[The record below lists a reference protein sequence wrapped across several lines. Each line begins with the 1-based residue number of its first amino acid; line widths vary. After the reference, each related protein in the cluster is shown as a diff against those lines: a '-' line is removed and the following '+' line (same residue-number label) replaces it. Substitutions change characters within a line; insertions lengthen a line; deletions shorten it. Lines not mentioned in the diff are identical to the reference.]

1 MVWKCCNHA
10 LKAVT
15 PGDIGVL
22 CRKQWKMLRSYSS
35 LVINCNNFKFGFTW
49 IVVVMNKCPFLVGT
63 SHSGHWM
70 TRCVSGVSVVLWR
83 SVPELLLCIFWSFEL
98 QWQSGLI
105 QFFRVLFCLHLSV
118 LGRFFCDHL
127 GGSRVLHCLHLSGW
141 LRYFCDRDCSV
152 VVFAGFSQ
160 FVVVCVAWH
169 NCRCGCSRHFP
180 SCLGIGWQRDAS

>member
-1 MVWKCCNHA
+1 MLLWHTVGVWMVWKCCNHA

-83 SVPELLLCIFWSFEL
+83 SVPALLRLCVLIFRDAVTVWIS
-98 QWQSGLI
+98 SGLEI
-105 QFFRVLFCLHLSV
+105 YSSCTCLVGCDTFVIVIVQLLSC
-118 LGRFFCDHL
+118 RIFT
-127 GGSRVLHCLHLSGW
+127 
-141 LRYFCDRDCSV
+141 
-152 VVFAGFSQ
+152 
-160 FVVVCVAWH
+160 VC
-169 NCRCGCSRHFP
+169 
-180 SCLGIGWQRDAS
+180 SCLCRLTQL